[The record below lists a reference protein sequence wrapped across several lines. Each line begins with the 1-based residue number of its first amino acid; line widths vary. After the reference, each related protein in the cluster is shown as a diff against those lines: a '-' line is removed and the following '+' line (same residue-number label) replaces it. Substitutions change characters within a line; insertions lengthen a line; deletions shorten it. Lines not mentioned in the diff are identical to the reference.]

1 MKLTINISH
10 TFNIG
15 RLPLPKKA
23 NQEFKT
29 KKGKGSYNRKKEKN
43 IKE

>member
-23 NQEFKT
+23 KQEFKV

-43 IKE
+43 TKD